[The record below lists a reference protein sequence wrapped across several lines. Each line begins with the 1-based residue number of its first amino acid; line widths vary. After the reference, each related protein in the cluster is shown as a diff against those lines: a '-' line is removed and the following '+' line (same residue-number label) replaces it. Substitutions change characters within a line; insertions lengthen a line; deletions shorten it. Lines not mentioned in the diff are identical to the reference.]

1 MLTELRRIRVPKA
14 AEIRQG
20 DSVALFQF
28 LKSVD
33 VLHGALKSAQ
43 LLMEERGAYSELMQ
57 DCERLLMDLSPRVA
71 GSSHPLPDAAQLG
84 KCLNS

>member
-1 MLTELRRIRVPKA
+1 MPKA
-14 AEIRQG
+14 VEIRQG

-71 GSSHPLPDAAQLG
+71 GSSHPLPDSAQLG
-84 KCLNS
+84 KCLNNK